1 MQNIYRSEDS
11 LVKAAQSE
19 AIRRF
24 LTAYEVAETSPQMER
39 LASRI
44 FMNQEVF
51 EYFIES
57 MVRKVRSDVV
67 SYVNQVRLTELE
79 IMVLKRVMDNP
90 DNIPGGGHGPL
101 FAMLADA
108 LFAVVVKIGDHKSG
122 RLHNLAEFPHGSIG
136 EIVLEM
142 LDKPV
147 ATMLLQSLHLSAVG
161 RYMRNHHE
169 YADTLQRLLR
179 PIVDGLG
186 ENRNEQAT
194 ILISD
199 WLDRNNQPPPWLMK
213 EFDDIMSGKVGGEK
227 FEEFRRK
234 MIDWIFG
241 VFHLNNFPAWS
252 AKYLEMLMRGDPPY
266 HVMTDDRRELQ
277 SRIME
282 NFPRSNESGF
292 VKRLLADAMLSG
304 RINEN
309 SYINKLT
316 NYLISEKNV
325 GLNPK
330 IKDEWLEPVVGKL
343 LRDGR
348 FRDDEG
354 RQAAAWWLQKMG
366 GGELET
372 PQKTAS
378 VSTPY
383 LWKDRFDELIRT
395 MLSAASKR
403 MSSPWQPPLGEGQLK
418 TTEELLRGAW
428 KYALTNDVP
437 DVLHNHMIVIC
448 EQYGGWPGRYVNAM
462 RFLPQLME
470 KYGEADTLLS
480 IMKTKTADDFEN
492 FMFRWH
498 PQYKKNMAE
507 TEAVMEYKK
516 TFKIG
521 ENMHWRVELLAT
533 APAISAHSTHEHH
546 PGIDSNG
553 VAKPLLVY
561 DIDNS
566 SGHDSPP
573 LHQVGDL
580 LSITPKNPKH
590 QGEGYTVRINSMD
603 DLEEYF
609 GSTDPKDSDMYSDV
623 KTSAV
628 NEHGQELDRDAWRSV
643 VLGRPMPKGFVMFV
657 KQNATT
663 EMSDF
668 LVEAIVNTEWEG
680 NENDA
685 LDDLQSGQ
693 SLMNVLIRRL
703 EALVHVGSESRL
715 KQFLLN
721 VAADRE
727 LLESFSSAVNLYGS
741 ASWKSNSPSF
751 GGDVWQR
758 RNAFATKIGNVI
770 SKIAK
775 ENSDSTPESLADLVF
790 AMMHS
795 RLIGLGFSI
804 SVPQQASS
812 CRWVKRLWALTML
825 SGDLGDS
832 GRSAYV
838 NDEDDA
844 SGFSSNNL
852 NPELMK
858 KMLPDSQAASDL
870 IERSYIGSRIFRGWS
885 PAMAQLDRAKE
896 DSELPTVIKDM
907 IDIGRQDFLTDNRV
921 LEYAKRYCR
930 LHGHVGE
937 YSKKIM
943 IANVG
948 YYEGILSWN
957 LKPKEGVPEF
967 AVIEIAKECA
977 KGANPSCKRTFL
989 HALASELMADKVLEA
1004 TPLIS
1009 FVFKSLFDDLQTHEK
1024 ISIFR
1029 NYGVLPPY
1037 ILNDKEISDAML
1049 LPRSG
1054 KLDGRLENLLQ
1065 EHNSGMS
1072 IQQAMQTWKSQVA
1085 SRIGIS

>member
-11 LVKAAQSE
+11 LVKAAESE

-51 EYFIES
+51 EYFIVN
-57 MVRKVRSDVV
+57 MVRNVRSDFV
-67 SYVNQVRLTELE
+67 SYINKVRLTELE
-79 IMVLKRVMDNP
+79 LMVLKRVMDHP
-90 DNIPGGGHGPL
+90 DNIPGGHGPL
-101 FAMLADA
+101 FTMLADA
-108 LFAVVVKIGDHKSG
+108 LFAVAVKIGDHKSG
-122 RLHNLAEFPHGSIG
+122 RLHDLAEFPHGSMG

-142 LDKPV
+142 LEKPV
-147 ATMLLQSLHLSAVG
+147 ATKLLQSLYLSTVA
-161 RYMRNHHE
+161 RHMRNHPE

-186 ENRNEQAT
+186 ENRHEQAT
-194 ILISD
+194 TLISD
-199 WLDRNNQPPPWLMK
+199 WLDKNTEPPPWLMK

-227 FEEFRRK
+227 LEEFRRVV
-234 MIDWIFG
+234 IEWIFG

-266 HVMTDDRRELQ
+266 HVMTDERRELQ

-348 FRDDEG
+348 FRDEEG

-372 PQKTAS
+372 SQKTAS
-378 VSTPY
+378 VSTPH

-403 MSSPWQPPLGEGQLK
+403 MSSSWQPPLGAGQLK
-418 TTEELLRGAW
+418 TTEELLRDVW
-428 KYALTNDVP
+428 KSALTKDVP
-437 DVLHNHMIVIC
+437 DVLHNHMIAIC
-448 EQYGGWPGRYVNAM
+448 EQYGGWPGRYVSAM
-462 RFLPQLME
+462 RFLPQLIE
-470 KYGEADTLLS
+470 KYGEAITLLS
-480 IMKTKTADDFEN
+480 IMKTKTADDFED

-533 APAISAHSTHEHH
+533 APAISAHSTHDDH

-566 SGHDSPP
+566 SGHESPP
-573 LHQVGDL
+573 LHEVGSL

-609 GSTDPKDSDMYSDV
+609 GSTDPKDSDMYSNV
-623 KTSAV
+623 KTSVV
-628 NEHGQELDRDAWRSV
+628 NEHGQELDRDAWRAV

-657 KQNATT
+657 EQNATP

-668 LVEAIVNTEWEG
+668 LVEDISDTEWEG

-693 SLMNVLIRRL
+693 SLMNLIIRRL
-703 EALVHVGSESRL
+703 EALVQVGSESRL

-741 ASWKSNSPSF
+741 ASWKSNFASF
-751 GGDVWQR
+751 GGDSWSR

-770 SKIAK
+770 TKIAK

-795 RLIGLGFSI
+795 RLIGIGFSI
-804 SVPQQASS
+804 SVPQQASP
-812 CRWVKRLWALTML
+812 CRWIKRLWALTML
-825 SGDLGDS
+825 SGDLGDI

-838 NDEDDA
+838 HDEDDG
-844 SGFSSNNL
+844 SGSPSRNL
-852 NPELMK
+852 NPEVMR

-870 IERSYIGSRIFRGWS
+870 IERSYIGGRIFREWS
-885 PAMAQLDRAKE
+885 PAMAQLDRANE

-907 IDIGRQDFLTDNRV
+907 IDIGRQDFLTDKRAT
-921 LEYAKRYCR
+921 EYAERYCR
-930 LHGHVGE
+930 LHGHVSE

-948 YYEGILSWN
+948 YNGGILSWN
-957 LKPKEGVPEF
+957 LEPKKGVPEF
-967 AVIEIAKECA
+967 AVMEIAKECA
-977 KGANPSCKRTFL
+977 KGANSSCKRTFL
-989 HALASELMADKVLEA
+989 QALASQLIVDTGRKA
-1004 TPLIS
+1004 TPLMS
-1009 FVFKSLFDDLQTHEK
+1009 LVFKLLFDDLYTYEK
-1024 ISIFR
+1024 IKIFR
-1029 NYGVLPPY
+1029 YYGVLPPY
-1037 ILNDKEISDAML
+1037 ILHDKEITDALHGMS
-1049 LPRSG
+1049 RAH

-1085 SRIGIS
+1085 SIIGIS